1 MSIIDDLVEQK
12 IKASRERGDFDN
24 LSGQGKPLQLED
36 DSFVPAE
43 LRTGYR
49 MLKNAG
55 FLPPELE
62 RRKDIQEA
70 EALLCHV
77 EDNAER
83 LRLVRKISLLKAQLA
98 KHRQQLS
105 AGLQE
110 QVYREKLLAKVT
122 D

>member
-24 LSGQGKPLQLED
+24 LPGQGKPLQLED

-55 FLPPELE
+55 FLPPELKQ
-62 RRKDIQEA
+62 RRDIQQA

-98 KHRQQLS
+98 KHGQQLS